1 MAKMLNLGPVSAEM
15 LRKVG
20 IEDLEQ
26 LRAIGSIAAYK
37 QLISIGLKPSLNLLY
52 AMEGALTGQPWQ
64 TVARE
69 QKLSLLLLLES
80 HSESENDSPT

>member
-1 MAKMLNLGPVSAEM
+1 MAKMLNLGPVSADM
-15 LRKVG
+15 LRKIG

-26 LRAIGSIAAYK
+26 LRAIGSVAAYK